1 MPWLNTSA
9 RQQTMLRGENPL
21 MDKFFKYIKGSFGRN
36 TMFGNF
42 QNALQQ
48 FTGWSP
54 SLIKVE
60 RKHLWSGFKKYYG
73 KPKQTSEF
81 IARLSPFMANR
92 QKNQM
97 FDIQETLND
106 LIINPNKFAQTKAWL
121 RQHAYFIQTAFQN
134 QVDSVTWIGAY
145 NQFLANQPKGLT
157 EAQANRE
164 AIAQADAAVR
174 LTQDSLQPEDRAA
187 YQTDTPLMQSMLQ
200 FTNYFN
206 TIANLDYGQFK
217 KQVRDMGFKPN
228 NKGSAQLFYTF
239 MFGLYLPAVVSGI
252 IVQAMGG
259 NLNDADEDG
268 WLDEIAE
275 LLIMEPL
282 RFGLNFVPGGNI
294 LPVPFNVLN
303 DKPYDDRITTS
314 PSISNIESSTTGS
327 VRALQALIDPNKE
340 VSGKNIRD
348 IFTLLSLISDYPL
361 TIIG

>member
-228 NKGSAQLFYTF
+228 NKGSENLFNTF
-239 MFGLYLPAVVSGI
+239 IFGIYLH
-252 IVQAMGG
+252 
-259 NLNDADEDG
+259 D
-268 WLDEIAE
+268 
-275 LLIMEPL
+275 
-282 RFGLNFVPGGNI
+282 FV
-294 LPVPFNVLN
+294 
-303 DKPYDDRITTS
+303 
-314 PSISNIESSTTGS
+314 TG
-327 VRALQALIDPNKE
+327 
-340 VSGKNIRD
+340 
-348 IFTLLSLISDYPL
+348 
-361 TIIG
+361 